1 MKQRLMLWIDMSF
14 LYFGL
19 AESLQRMFDCELFSI
34 IEITEN
40 PKKFF
45 QKQKIVDF
53 KKSWF
58 YHDNIKNINKTPDLN
73 YLKSIENKY
82 GINLWLIASNDRMFN
97 YMNKD
102 YNFSDNQILS
112 ILEQECKFYE
122 RVLDEVK
129 PDFMLMLPTHQ
140 QHNHIF
146 YEMCEAKGITV
157 LISTQTR
164 LGMRIFLTNKMDPMN
179 PLPTLSSFNE
189 KDLITNSQKYLE
201 ISNMT
206 QVNEIVN
213 KMFLSSR
220 KKFVKAMLNY
230 ILSTDSNVKTH
241 YSYFGRTKFK
251 VLCKRLKY
259 EIESKKRES
268 FMNNNLRKNIQTTLP
283 FIYFPLHQEIERA
296 LLLGAPF
303 HTNQLENIKNVS
315 KSLPI
320 GYKLI
325 VKEHPHMKYR
335 GWRSISEIK
344 QIMSIPNVELVHH
357 NCNSI
362 DLIKNSQLVFTIN
375 GSASIEAAM
384 YGKPSIIL
392 SNTGAFE
399 LPSMHKVNSWDDLP
413 FLMRKYLNEKV
424 KNEDILRF
432 INAVEK
438 NSILFD
444 DQKILQDFQ
453 DIFYDGGF
461 LANKELSEEKIKNF
475 LKNHQTSFDSLA
487 ELHIRSMR

>member
-1 MKQRLMLWIDMSF
+1 MNF

-45 QKQKIVDF
+45 QKQKIVNF

-97 YMNKD
+97 HMNQD
-102 YNFSDNQILS
+102 YHFSDDQILS

-122 RVLDEVK
+122 RVLDDVK

-146 YEMCEAKGITV
+146 YEMCVAKRITV

-164 LGMRIFLTNKMDPMN
+164 LGMRIFLTNKMDPMY

-189 KDLITNSQKYLE
+189 NNLITNSQKYLE

-206 QVNEIVN
+206 QVNKIFN
-213 KMFLSSR
+213 KVFLSSR
-220 KKFVKAMLNY
+220 KKFGKAALDY
-230 ILSTDSNVKTH
+230 IISTDRNVKTH
-241 YSYFGRTKFK
+241 YSYFGRSKFK
-251 VLCKRLKY
+251 VLCKRLVY

-268 FMNNNLRKNIQTTLP
+268 FMNNNLKKNVQTTLP
-283 FIYFPLHQEIERA
+283 FVYFPLHQEVERA

-325 VKEHPHMKYR
+325 VKEHPNMKYR
-335 GWRSISEIK
+335 GWRSIGEMK
-344 QIMSIPNVELVHH
+344 QIMSIPNVEFVHPST
-357 NCNSI
+357 NNL
-362 DLIKNSQLVFTIN
+362 DLIKKSQLVFTIN
-375 GSASIEAAM
+375 GSASVEAAM

-392 SNTGAFE
+392 ANTGPFE
-399 LPSMHKVNSWDDLP
+399 LPSMHKVSSWDDLP
-413 FLMRKYLNEKV
+413 FSIRKYLNEKV
-424 KNEDILRF
+424 KNDDILRF
-432 INAVEK
+432 VNAVEK
-438 NSILFD
+438 NSIIFD
-444 DQKILQDFQ
+444 DQKILLDFH
-453 DIFYDGGF
+453 DIFYEGGF
-461 LANKELSEEKIKNF
+461 LANKELPEEQIKNF
-475 LKNHQTSFDSLA
+475 LKNYQTSVDSLA
-487 ELHIRSMR
+487 ELHIQAMDKI